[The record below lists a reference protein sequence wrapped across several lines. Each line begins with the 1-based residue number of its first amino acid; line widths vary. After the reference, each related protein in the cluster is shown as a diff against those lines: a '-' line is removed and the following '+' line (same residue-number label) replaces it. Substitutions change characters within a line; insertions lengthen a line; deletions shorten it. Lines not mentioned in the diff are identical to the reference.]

1 MVILEFYCCPC
12 GSCEKM
18 LVEFKKFSEV
28 QEINRDAESDK
39 VIISITGDPSRVK
52 IVLKNKRKQVLEHF
66 EQNPTVNNHKMQ
78 IVLPQ
83 NPVSGICDQHMI
95 PPQPVDKPTVK
106 KSQVCCPK
114 CNRELKLKKSN
125 KRFTCDGCMQDGFG
139 SRNRCEDCNY
149 DLHQECTSPEPTT
162 SPEFFRI
169 VIFEFCRQPKQSTR
183 SCYAC
188 GKSIHGYF
196 YHCKSNQLNLHPCCA
211 KLKIKLCGMDFV
223 HQDEVVSSS
232 SSSACM
238 WCKKQASSS
247 STKSRGPGGCSYVC
261 TRTKFHF
268 HVYCITEMVHEAWK
282 KGVII
287 DDSTNDISTALKE
300 MDLQLMMPNSDK
312 STVNGIIETL
322 KTVSPFVAAI
332 VSIISG
338 DTLGIVVPLLEIL
351 VQLNS

>member
-1 MVILEFYCCPC
+1 
-12 GSCEKM
+12 
-18 LVEFKKFSEV
+18 
-28 QEINRDAESDK
+28 
-39 VIISITGDPSRVK
+39 
-52 IVLKNKRKQVLEHF
+52 
-66 EQNPTVNNHKMQ
+66 MQ

-83 NPVSGICDQHMI
+83 NPVSGIRGQHVI

-139 SRNRCEDCNY
+139 SRNRCKDCNY
-149 DLHQECTSPEPTT
+149 DLHQECTSPEPTI
-162 SPEFFRI
+162 SPE
-169 VIFEFCRQPKQSTR
+169 

-188 GKSIHGYF
+188 GKSIRGCF

-232 SSSACM
+232 SSSECM

-247 STKSRGPGGCSYVC
+247 STKSHDPGGCSYVC

-268 HVYCITEMVHEAWK
+268 HVYCVTEMVHEAWK

-300 MDLQLMMPNSDK
+300 MNLQLMMPNSDK

-332 VSIISG
+332 
-338 DTLGIVVPLLEIL
+338 PLLGRAKDDKIDNKAVHKKPRRSRLAAALPLLKKGSRPEPFPSSTDFKSIVAPKPAAAPDVL
-351 VQLNS
+351 MYHHDIRELRSRDS